1 MKHSDS
7 TPSPQPFELDLDDL
21 LHPAR
26 AFAHPRDV
34 VADADL
40 TVNEKRAVLASW
52 ASDACAM
59 EAAPALRQP
68 PGVPARSRSTRSSR
82 PSARSTRKRTMP
94 QGGPCAL
101 GARCGAGHS
110 RRSDYVV
117 VLPIREAGF
126 RADRTDVAKGHF
138 T

>member
-7 TPSPQPFELDLDDL
+7 TPSPQPFRLDLDDL

-52 ASDACAM
+52 ASDACAV

-68 PGVPARSRSTRSSR
+68 PGVPGSVSVDEILEALRSLDKEANNAQGRAMRTR
-82 PSARSTRKRTMP
+82 
-94 QGGPCAL
+94 
-101 GARCGAGHS
+101 
-110 RRSDYVV
+110 
-117 VLPIREAGF
+117 REARGRAFEAF
-126 RADRTDVAKGHF
+126 RLRRGPPDSGSGLSR
-138 T
+138 